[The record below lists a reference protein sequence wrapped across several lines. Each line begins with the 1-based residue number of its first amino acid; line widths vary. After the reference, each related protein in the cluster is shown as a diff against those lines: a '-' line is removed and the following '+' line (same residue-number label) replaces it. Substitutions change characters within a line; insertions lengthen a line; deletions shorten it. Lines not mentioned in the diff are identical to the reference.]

1 MLLNSMEI
9 ADRALNTG
17 EKMEARDFDLKVYS
31 ETTRLMKKYEIK
43 FDKHTLINLDD
54 DLADR
59 LYQAGKEFYLSMGT
73 YTMETKRV
81 IKVTESELNEILRNL
96 PDQIVIGTG
105 KDTRV
110 MRHRNVED
118 PALPTIQGG
127 VIGGKATEEMLVPL
141 YQSIAQEPYLDS
153 FYFDPPHVIE
163 NRPVMFGAPSEL
175 YAARVSVLKIR
186 EAIQKA
192 GRPGLHLL
200 GGCGSAVAD
209 ICTCY
214 DGGIRTTDGICA
226 HTTSE
231 LKTDFDALNKIMHTI
246 QYSCM
251 RQVWWAPVIGAFAG
265 GAEGSAIAAVG
276 GLFHAVVVGQ
286 AHLGSAYL
294 DLQVTPYYNAGAT
307 DRMSLWI
314 LTAAGQAIARNTKA
328 VLQGT
333 VTTSAGPGTKL
344 MLYEIAASVIA
355 QTVSGYHIFGVRI
368 HKPTKDNHGTG
379 LESRWMGEITRASV
393 KLSRQEAEEI
403 VQKIY
408 TLYEAYI
415 GKAPEGF
422 SFPELY
428 DVQTVQP
435 KPHYLDLYDEV
446 KAELAELGLAFD

>member
-1 MLLNSMEI
+1 MEI

-31 ETTRLMKKYEIK
+31 ETTRLMKKFDIK

-59 LYQAGKEFYLSMGT
+59 LYQAGKEFYLNMGT

-81 IKVTESELNEILRNL
+81 IKVTEAELNEILKNL

-127 VIGGKATEEMLVPL
+127 VIGGKATEDMLVPL
-141 YQSIAQEPYLDS
+141 YQSIAQEPYVDS

-163 NRPVMFGAPSEL
+163 DRPVMFGAPSEL

-186 EAIQKA
+186 EAIQKS

-214 DGGIRTTDGICA
+214 EGGIRTTDGICA

-314 LTAAGQAIARNTKA
+314 LSTAGQAIARNTRA

-344 MLYEIAASVIA
+344 MLYEIAASVIT

-379 LESRWMGEITRASV
+379 LESRWMGDIIRAAV
-393 KLSRQEAEEI
+393 KLKRSEAEEI
-403 VQKIY
+403 AQKIY
-408 TLYEAYI
+408 KLYEAYI
-415 GKAPEGF
+415 GKGPEGF

-428 DVQTVQP
+428 DVHTVQP
-435 KPHYLDLYDEV
+435 KAKYLELYDEV
-446 KAELAELGLAFD
+446 KAELTALGLAFD